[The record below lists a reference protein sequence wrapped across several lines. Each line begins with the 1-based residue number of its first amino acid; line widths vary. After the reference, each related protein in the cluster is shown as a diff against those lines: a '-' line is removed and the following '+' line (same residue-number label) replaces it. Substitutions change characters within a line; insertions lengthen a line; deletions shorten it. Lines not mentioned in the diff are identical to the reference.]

1 MSLIP
6 THKVQEIQSAAQID
20 VVINEFVPLKK
31 SGASLKGICPWH
43 KGNSFTVTP
52 SKNMYKC
59 FGCGKSGSSIT
70 FLMESEGKTFPEA
83 LRWLA
88 EKFNVI
94 ID

>member
-6 THKVQEIQSAAQID
+6 DYKVQQIIAASK
-20 VVINEFVPLKK
+20 VEEVIADFIPLKT
-31 SGASLKGICPWH
+31 SGVSLKGKCPWH
-43 KGNSFTVTP
+43 GGTSFTVTP

-70 FLMESEGKTFPEA
+70 FLMEKEGKTFPEA

-94 ID
+94 I